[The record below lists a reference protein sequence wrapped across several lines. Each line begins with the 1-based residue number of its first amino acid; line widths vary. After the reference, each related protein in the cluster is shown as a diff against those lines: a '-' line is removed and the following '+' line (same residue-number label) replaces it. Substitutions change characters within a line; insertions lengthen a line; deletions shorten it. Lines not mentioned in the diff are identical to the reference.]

1 MIVAFEQTA
10 TTYETLYT
18 YPAAAGVS
26 SYNVSLTQT
35 SIIYPSVAAILVSNL
50 FTNILTSP
58 LAATSLP
65 PHSCSEPGCI
75 SSFILGSYG
84 LIQPPPLP
92 ASNYSMADSI
102 SIRGLQGVK
111 VDFWDSD
118 LGEQFMSEDC
128 KIWGSNETAI
138 EICLRQS
145 SHEKNNLV
153 LGIMTS
159 LLPLTIGASVC
170 PLDTYDCLQNH
181 TWSNQTQLV
190 TAMAISHCTADV
202 VYSRTNRSI
211 LSTTNVSAPTTQII
225 APSDFFLA
233 FETIF
238 GFDSSYPE
246 TQYDIDPFSANDVL
260 IDAINVE
267 FSRSSHDT
275 SGAVALS
282 LFRGLLATPL
292 LLFQP
297 TYLNPN
303 LNLSSEAPPKG
314 LPPELYV
321 TVALSQSFQRLTIP
335 KWTWIVYVTI
345 SGSIYL

>member
-1 MIVAFEQTA
+1 
-10 TTYETLYT
+10 
-18 YPAAAGVS
+18 
-26 SYNVSLTQT
+26 
-35 SIIYPSVAAILVSNL
+35 
-50 FTNILTSP
+50 
-58 LAATSLP
+58 
-65 PHSCSEPGCI
+65 
-75 SSFILGSYG
+75 
-84 LIQPPPLP
+84 
-92 ASNYSMADSI
+92 MADSI

-181 TWSNQTQLV
+181 TWSNQTQSV

-202 VYSRTNRSI
+202 VYSRTNRSF

-267 FSRSSHDT
+267 FSRSSHDP

-321 TVALSQSFQRLTIP
+321 TVALSQSFQWLTIP

-345 SGSIYL
+345 SGSIYLWCAGGIAGALFIKTPPKTPFEVIDFASRVVSNDEEHGFADMREELSIGKEGTTRRKLQDKAILVTRDGLSEGDRERTESETRWKIRLVAKQY